1 MPAIQLGSE
10 SEYVRISLRNPY
22 PTEGWCQASVEIVV
36 PCFSGRVEPWL
47 EAGDIERFE
56 AELKQLYQSLKGEA
70 RLQPREEQF
79 TLLVQAQAAGHIT
92 VSGVA
97 WSEATFGNKLAFAI
111 ELDQSYLP
119 STLSQLAV
127 ATSAK

>member
-1 MPAIQLGSE
+1 MPTIQLGSE
-10 SEYVRISLRNPY
+10 SEYVRIALRNPY
-22 PTEGWCQASVEIVV
+22 PTEGWCQALVDIVV
-36 PCFSGRVEPWL
+36 PCFSGCVEPWL

-70 RLQPREEQF
+70 RLHPREEQF
-79 TLLVQAQAAGHIT
+79 TLLVQAKAAGHIT
-92 VSGVA
+92 VSGIA
-97 WSEATFGNKLAFAI
+97 WSKATFGNRLEFAM

-119 STLSQLAV
+119 STLSQLAS